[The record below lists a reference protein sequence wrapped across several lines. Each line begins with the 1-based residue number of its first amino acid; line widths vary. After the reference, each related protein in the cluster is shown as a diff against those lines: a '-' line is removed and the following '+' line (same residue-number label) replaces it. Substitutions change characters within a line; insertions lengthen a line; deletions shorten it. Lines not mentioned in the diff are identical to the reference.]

1 MALTSRE
8 QADCPESDGA
18 KFATLGDVNRVGA
31 AFCAEPY
38 ASEFLAGVQDYRA
51 FRMQCLGTTLRIL
64 DACRPAAQSV
74 VSVRLKRLDSIRR
87 KITRR
92 GANFRLG
99 TLDDVIGVRVICQ
112 SVSEVNAL
120 SARIKSSPHIYRL
133 KNYIEAPAATGYRGI
148 HQIVRFDQPV
158 SADRSLTVR
167 FEIQVRTY
175 LQHRW
180 AVWSEA
186 HGEKAK
192 IGLADAVHH
201 EQLRSIALDIARW
214 EGDNPARDQDE
225 LLPYLGVRTI
235 AVCWRPPRGPAT
247 SWLFQDDVGAA
258 VSWLNHLEATYPTQR
273 ENALL
278 LVGVAGHEDI
288 GRAIRLTHP
297 LYVGT
302 HAVHPRFYIPST
314 SP

>member
-8 QADCPESDGA
+8 QADCPESDGVQ
-18 KFATLGDVNRVGA
+18 FATLGDVNRVGA
-31 AFCAEPY
+31 AFCAEPNV
-38 ASEFLAGVQDYRA
+38 SDFLVGVQGYRA
-51 FRMQCLGTTLRIL
+51 FRMQCLGTSLGIL
-64 DACRPAAQSV
+64 DACRPPVQSV

-87 KITRR
+87 KIIRR

-112 SVSEVNAL
+112 SVSDVIAL
-120 SARIKSSPHIYRL
+120 SARIESSPYIYRV

-148 HQIVRFDQPV
+148 HHIMRFDQPV
-158 SADRSLTVR
+158 SADRSLAVR
-167 FEIQVRTY
+167 YEMQVRTY

-192 IGLADAVHH
+192 IGQADAGYH
-201 EQLRSIALDIARW
+201 EHLRSIALDIAGW
-214 EGDNPARDQDE
+214 EGDNPASAQDE

-235 AVCWRPPRGPAT
+235 AVCWRPPHGPAT
-247 SWLFQDDVGAA
+247 PLLFHDDVKSA
-258 VSWLNHLEATYPTQR
+258 VSWLNHLEAAYPAQR

-278 LVGVAGHEDI
+278 LVGVAEHVDI
-288 GRAIRLTHP
+288 GRALRLTHP
-297 LYVGT
+297 LHVGAR
-302 HAVHPRFYIPST
+302 AVHPRFYIPST